1 MELWNYFTT
10 NKGKKITKWKH
21 YFPIYEKHFTPIRNK
36 PIKIL
41 EIGILNGGSLEMW
54 RYYFPEATI
63 VGIDINPLCKEHE
76 QEGINVRIGDQT
88 DEKFLQSLIDEF
100 GTFDLIIDDGSHH
113 VAHVNKTFQ
122 FLFPKLAD
130 EGIYFI
136 EDTHAAYW
144 DSHGGSIK
152 EPESINNVAK
162 EMIDSINADHAR
174 GQKEPDYFTKN
185 VKCMSV
191 YDSIIVFDKG
201 NVGEKIPMEIGIS
214 RIVMQPDSVPKIN
227 EGWVS
232 FRTD

>member
-76 QEGINVRIGDQT
+76 QEGINIRIGDQT

-130 EGIYFI
+130 DGIYFI

-162 EMIDSINADHAR
+162 GMIDSINADHAR
-174 GQKEPDYFTKN
+174 GQKEPDYFTRN

-201 NVGEKIPMEIGIS
+201 NVGEKIPMEIGMS
-214 RIVMQPDSVPKIN
+214 RIVMQPDSVPKMH
-227 EGWVS
+227 GGFVT

>member
-76 QEGINVRIGDQT
+76 QEGINIRIGDQT

-162 EMIDSINADHAR
+162 GMIDSINADHAR
-174 GQKEPDYFTKN
+174 GQKEPDYFTRN
-185 VKCMSV
+185 VKCMSA

-201 NVGEKIPMEIGIS
+201 NVGEKIPMEIGMS

>member
-76 QEGINVRIGDQT
+76 QEGINIRIGDQT

-130 EGIYFI
+130 DGIYFI

-162 EMIDSINADHAR
+162 EMIDSINADHTR
-174 GQKEPDYFTKN
+174 GQKEPDYFTRN

-201 NVGEKIPMEIGIS
+201 NVGEKIPMEIGTT